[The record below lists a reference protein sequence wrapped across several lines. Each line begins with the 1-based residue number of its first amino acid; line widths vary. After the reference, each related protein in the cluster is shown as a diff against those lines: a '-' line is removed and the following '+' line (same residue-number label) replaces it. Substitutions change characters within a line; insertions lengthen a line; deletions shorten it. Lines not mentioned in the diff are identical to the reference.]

1 MNKRFWIG
9 CLMVLV
15 LALGACTAPVVPA
28 SDSGTSGEGAAS
40 ATGSAEFHSAWPYT
54 APPNGHFNT
63 FVTNGYNLS
72 LYHIMIEPPLFVY
85 MWHDA
90 SWMPI
95 AGESWEW
102 VDDTTLRVHLREG
115 AVWSDG
121 SAFTS
126 QDVID
131 TFMITR
137 LLNQAVWRFITDI
150 VAVDDVTVD
159 FILTEPSTTV
169 PRRILRETNIRA
181 SSVYG
186 EWGQQ
191 VADLVEQGLTSDDQ
205 EWKDLLQSFNEFR
218 PEAIVSLGA
227 FNIDPTSI
235 TEAQMILN
243 KVPTSFQA
251 DWVKFDRIV
260 NYNGETPDV
269 TPLVLSGDVDYAT
282 HGFPPA
288 TDLEFQAQGIR
299 VLRAPIYSGP
309 ALYFNMTIH
318 PFELKEFRQALAYAL
333 DRDENATVAMAASGK
348 RQIYMTGFSDNL
360 VPLWLTEETQSTLN
374 SYEYNLETAE
384 EILVGLGFTR
394 DSDGVWLDDTG
405 ARMEFE
411 LTAPA
416 EFADW
421 SAAAESV
428 AEQLTEFGIATTFRG
443 VNFQQ
448 HPIDVDDG
456 NFQLAIRGWGAGNPH
471 PHFSYNH
478 NFRTHNP
485 ALSGQGAEGSGST
498 DKPGMSFE
506 LQVSTDS
513 VGDVDLGALTDAAGK
528 GNDEEGQKADI
539 NTLALAYNE
548 LLPQIPLW
556 ERYGNNPAASIRVT
570 GWPEDDDPVYLNG
583 PYADAF
589 AVVLMLEGR
598 LEPVQ

>member
-15 LALGACTAPVVPA
+15 LALSACTAPVVPA
-28 SDSGTSGEGAAS
+28 SDSGASGGDS
-40 ATGSAEFHSAWPYT
+40 APTTGVAEFHSAWPYT

-102 VDDTTLRVHLREG
+102 VDDTTLRVHLRQG

-131 TFMITR
+131 TFMISR
-137 LLNQAVWRFITDI
+137 LLNQAVWRFISDV

-191 VADLVEQGLTSDDQ
+191 VADLVAQGITSDDQ

-227 FNIDPTSI
+227 FNIDPNSI

-288 TDLEFQAQGIR
+288 TDLEFQSQGIR
-299 VLRAPIYSGP
+299 VLRPPIYTGP

-318 PFELKEFRQALAYAL
+318 PFELKEFRQALAYAV

-348 RQIYMTGFSDNL
+348 RQVYMTGFSDNL
-360 VPLWLTEETQSTLN
+360 VPLWLTEETQSALN
-374 SYEYNLETAE
+374 AYEYNAATAE
-384 EILVGLGFTR
+384 EILLGLGFTR

-421 SAAAESV
+421 SAAAENL
-428 AEQLTEFGIATTFRG
+428 AEQLTDFGIATTFRG

-471 PHFSYNH
+471 PHFSYNQ

-485 ALSGQGAEGSGST
+485 AFGGEGAGGSGSI
-498 DKPGMSFE
+498 DKPGMSFD

-556 ERYGNNPAASIRVT
+556 ERYGNNPAASVRVT

-598 LEPVQ
+598 LEPVR